1 MSDKKVCVILFLLPK
16 FSQLVIPADVENETT
31 IFKFVPFSEQ
41 REKLL
46 IQMLDAGNMV
56 LRANEH
62 GQPVD
67 YANQIYTV
75 SSEVVD
81 LIKDAPLRFENDKHK
96 VLFLRKSKL
105 TSQTEFDVSDLN
117 AGVKVYVALN
127 GVHSAFFMHVAAELV
142 ARFHK
147 KCACALAGTNV
158 FDINSGDIIFNPLA

>member
-1 MSDKKVCVILFLLPK
+1 MSNKKVCVILFLLPK
-16 FSQLVIPADVENETT
+16 FSQLVIPEDVENETT

-56 LRANEH
+56 LSSAEH
-62 GQPVD
+62 KPAD
-67 YANQIYTV
+67 YANELYTV

-81 LIKDAPLRFENDKHK
+81 LIKDTPLHFENAKHK

-105 TSQTEFDVSDLN
+105 TSQTEFDLSDLN
-117 AGVKVYVALN
+117 AAVEVYVALN
-127 GVHSAFFMHVAAELV
+127 GVHAAFFMHVAAELV

>member
-31 IFKFVPFSEQ
+31 IFKFVPFNEQ

-67 YANQIYTV
+67 YATQLYTV

-81 LIKDAPLRFENDKHK
+81 LVVETKLEFSDSEDKTM
-96 VLFLRKSKL
+96 FLRNKK
-105 TSQTEFDVSDLN
+105 TAFTADFDLRDLH